1 MKKKIA
7 KIVLSCMIVLC
18 GCLGLSAC
26 GKNDTTA
33 KVTSVSI
40 ELVNDSY
47 TMVDGVITKT
57 YGENYVLKASDFEI
71 TANLDDGSKKVLQ
84 AETNETEGYTFLSTI
99 PEDAKTPAG
108 EYTLTFG
115 YTDLTETTT
124 VTLKVEKA
132 SINTADFTWDTNS
145 FRYDGNYHSP
155 KVEQNLEGIVN
166 ITYGDNNQ
174 KDVCYDDASYL
185 ATATLSLVD
194 SDNYKFVGDTTLQKE
209 WKISV
214 GEIEIPEILLENY
227 TASDSPATPIT
238 YQATLNPVSAKILQ
252 DKHITCSF
260 EKVEDNTVS
269 SELKTSVAGIYT
281 VNITFSYD
289 GVGDTEAEKEKDRK
303 SYSQIPSRQLVWRIN
318 KYVID
323 TSSAKFMTYDDNET
337 FCEVA
342 GHEFIYNGEIQ
353 KLYLY
358 FSDEFKSK
366 YLSYMNVSILY
377 GEQKDIGA
385 YTANA
390 TINLLTGY
398 QYNYT
403 LSMASCSIDWEIK
416 PLSIADLTQEDYTFS
431 SNSLG
436 LRYDSENQEW
446 NTTIVVGEED
456 NSFNVSLADKF
467 ITGTKVEYGDLLEV
481 SYGVRNEGS
490 FNVDSFESV
499 INLDKGLNKIRVKIA
514 PSSSHVDNVVFNE
527 YFFDV
532 NIVVRENY
540 FETLKL
546 NDNEF
551 SVEDFLSKKKFDIG
565 SVISFALVS
574 GCKFTVKLGD
584 KTITETNGVYTIVM
598 TEDVLNKALVISM
611 VSAESNLEI
620 FKKDNFGLNGIKTL
634 SLNNRTVIN
643 CEFAGSTN
651 FELQDESTTLTIQ
664 IDEESYKRY
673 LKNNASKLWIK
684 YSDATGNVIISCFQS
699 FLASVDVSNIATSS
713 DKKEIQIVYSV
724 SGKTNSCTVLYTI
737 VITENVSE

>member
-7 KIVLSCMIVLC
+7 KIILSCMIVLC
-18 GCLGLSAC
+18 GCLGFSAC

-40 ELVNDSY
+40 ELVNDLY

-84 AETNETEGYTFLSTI
+84 AETNETLGYTFLSTI
-99 PEDAKTPAG
+99 PEDEKTPAG

-155 KVEQNLEGIVN
+155 KIEQNLEGIVN
-166 ITYGDNNQ
+166 ITYGNNNQ

-209 WKISV
+209 WKITV
-214 GEIEIPEILLENY
+214 GEIEIPEIFLKDY
-227 TASDSPATPIT
+227 TVSDSPDTSIT
-238 YQATLNPVSAKILQ
+238 YQATLNSVSAEILQ
-252 DKHITCSF
+252 DKHISWEF
-260 EKVEDNTVS
+260 EKVDDNTVS
-269 SELKTSVAGIYT
+269 TELETSVAGIYT

-289 GVGDTEAEKEKDRK
+289 GVGETEAEKEKDRK
-303 SYSQIPSRQLVWRIN
+303 SYSQIPSRQLVWKIN

-323 TSSAKFMTYDDNET
+323 MSSAKFMTYDDNGT

-342 GHEFIYNGEIQ
+342 DHEFIYNGNNQ
-353 KLYLY
+353 RLYLD

-366 YLSYMNVSILY
+366 YLRYMNVSILH
-377 GEQKDIGA
+377 GDEKNIGT

-390 TINLLTGY
+390 TMNLLTGY

-446 NTTIVVGEED
+446 NTTIVVGEGD
-456 NSFNVSLADKF
+456 NSFKVSLADKF
-467 ITGTKVEYGDLLEV
+467 ITGTKVKYENLLEV

-490 FNVDSFESV
+490 SNVDSFVSV
-499 INLDKGLNKIRVKIA
+499 IDLDKGLNKIRVKIA
-514 PSSSHVDNVVFNE
+514 PSSLHVDNVIFNE

-532 NIVVRENY
+532 NIVVCENY
-540 FETLKL
+540 FETLTL
-546 NDNEF
+546 NDNEYNVENF
-551 SVEDFLSKKKFDIG
+551 SSNEAFDID
-565 SVISFALVS
+565 SVVSFTLIS
-574 GCKFTVKLGD
+574 GCEFIVKLGED
-584 KTITETNGVYTIVM
+584 TIQENDGVYTIVM
-598 TEDVLNKALVISM
+598 TEDVLNKTLVISM
-611 VSAESNLEI
+611 VCSESNLEI
-620 FKKDNFGLNGIKTL
+620 FKKDNFGLNGIKNL
-634 SLNNRTVIN
+634 SLNKGTAIN

-651 FELQDESTTLTIQ
+651 FESQDESTTLTVQ
-664 IDEESYKRY
+664 IDEESYNRY
-673 LKNNASKLWIK
+673 LKNNVSNLWIK
-684 YSDATGNVIISCFQS
+684 YSDTTGNVLLLRFQS
-699 FLASVDVSNIATSS
+699 HSISVNVSDIVSYL
-713 DKKEIQIVYSV
+713 DKKEVQIVYSA
-724 SGKTNSCTVLYTI
+724 SGETNSCTVLYKI